1 MTHTIHELRQ
11 KQSMP
16 LPAKIIMTE
25 NRIRQWYDH
34 WNGNVVINFS
44 GGKDST
50 VLLHIARRMY
60 PNIKAVFV
68 DTGLEYPEVRELVHT
83 WDNVDIIRPK
93 KTFRQV
99 LDEYGYPVVSKEV
112 AECVEGYRRYIDSG
126 GTKYTYRA
134 QRLDGAA
141 RDKQG
146 NLSKYNHAKWKY
158 LVDAPF
164 KVSNKCCQVIK
175 KAPMQGYTRK
185 TGLFPITAQ
194 MACESMLRTNVWMRQ
209 GCNAYEAKHPI
220 SNPMSFWTEQ
230 DVLRYIVQNNIKIAS
245 VYGTIEQTAA
255 SLMPEVPPVYRCTG
269 VDRTGC
275 MFCMF
280 GVHLEA
286 HPNRFERMRQTH
298 PKIYDYCMNTL
309 GIKQVLDYIGVSVQE
324 GGD

>member
-1 MTHTIHELRQ
+1 MTHTIQELRQ

-25 NRIRQWYDH
+25 NRIKQWYDH
-34 WNGNVVINFS
+34 WRGQVVISFS

-50 VLLHIARRMY
+50 VLLHIARRLY

-99 LDEYGYPVVSKEV
+99 LDEYGYLVVSKEV
-112 AECVEGYRRYIDSG
+112 AECVEGYHRYIDSG

-134 QRLDGAA
+134 QRLDGTA

-164 KVSNKCCQVIK
+164 KVSNKCCQVMK
-175 KAPMQGYTRK
+175 KAPVQCYTRQ

-194 MACESMLRTNVWMRQ
+194 MACESMLRTDVWMRQ
-209 GCNAYEAKHPI
+209 GCNAFAAKHPI

-230 DVLRYIVQNNIKIAS
+230 DVLRYIVENDIKIAR
-245 VYGTIEQTAA
+245 VYGNIEQIAA
-255 SLMPEVPPVYRCTG
+255 
-269 VDRTGC
+269 GC

-298 PKIYDYCMNTL
+298 PKLYDYCMNTL
-309 GIKQVLDYIGVSVQE
+309 GIKQVLDYIGVSV
-324 GGD
+324 

>member
-1 MTHTIHELRQ
+1 
-11 KQSMP
+11 MP

-286 HPNRFERMRQTH
+286 HPNRFE
-298 PKIYDYCMNTL
+298 
-309 GIKQVLDYIGVSVQE
+309 
-324 GGD
+324 